1 MRALTRL
8 TTLMGLLGLLAV
20 VAGVPAAAQTGEA
33 DAPAI
38 RRVIESQMA
47 AFRRDDGPGA
57 YAFASPT
64 IQQKFGNADIFM
76 EMVRTGYAAVYRPRA
91 VEFRAL
97 RTENGRLLQDVFV
110 IGPDGSPALA
120 IYEMQRQP
128 DGSWRINGCWLT
140 RALDQ
145 SV

>member
-8 TTLMGLLGLLAV
+8 LGLLALF
-20 VAGVPAAAQTGEA
+20 ALGMGGPAAAQSA
-33 DAPAI
+33 DADALVI
-38 RRVIESQMA
+38 RQVIESQMA
-47 AFRRDDGPGA
+47 AFQRDDGPGA

-64 IQQKFGNADIFM
+64 IQQKFGSADIFM
-76 EMVRTGYAAVYRPRA
+76 EMVRTGYAAVYRPRT
-91 VEFRAL
+91 VEFRGL
-97 RTENGRLLQDVFV
+97 HSEGGRLLQDVFV
-110 IGPDGSPALA
+110 VGPDGNPALA

-140 RALDQ
+140 RAPDQ

>member
-1 MRALTRL
+1 MRLLTRL
-8 TTLMGLLGLLAV
+8 AGLLVLLAG
-20 VAGVPAAAQTGEA
+20 VAGPAAGQTSDT
-33 DAPAI
+33 DAAAI
-38 RRVIESQMA
+38 RQVIEYQMA
-47 AFRRDDGPGA
+47 AFRQDDGAGA
-57 YAFASPT
+57 YAFASPM

-76 EMVRTGYAAVYRPRA
+76 EMVRTGYPAVYRPRE
-91 VEFRAL
+91 VEFREL
-97 RTENGRLLQDVFV
+97 KLENGRLLQEVFV

-140 RALDQ
+140 RAPDQ

>member
-8 TTLMGLLGLLAV
+8 MGLLALLV
-20 VAGVPAAAQTGEA
+20 VGDPAAAPADEA

-38 RRVIESQMA
+38 RQVIEAQLA

-64 IQQKFGNADIFM
+64 FQQKFGNADIFM
-76 EMVRTGYAAVYRPRA
+76 EMVRTGYAAVYRPRT

-110 IGPDGSPALA
+110 IGPDGNPALN
-120 IYEMQRQP
+120 ITQFVR
-128 DGSWRINGCWLT
+128 D
-140 RALDQ
+140 AL
-145 SV
+145 SPVTNFG